1 VKAPPAITAEFIFR
15 DRPVV
20 IAVLAVHNGVIE
32 AVVAGLAPEPGLK
45 QNVGE
50 FHRAHSALT
59 RPAASLNF
67 ASACARA

>member
-1 VKAPPAITAEFIFR
+1 
-15 DRPVV
+15 VV